1 MKQGARIVLG
11 ALMGVVCAAPSLN
24 AQVVAEYPVFQE
36 TPSVVSVNRERLIQM
51 SEFGKA
57 LMNLL
62 SQEQSVL
69 VLENETFAKDLERE
83 ELELTDLRKTLLA
96 EEFRPLAEAF
106 DVKVKEVRRV
116 QEEKAVALAKSLEA
130 ARFRFFRQAERVI
143 GQLMQDNDIV
153 FVLDE
158 SAVWISRGGDVTN
171 LVIERLDAAYAAG
184 QLALE

>member
-11 ALMGVVCAAPSLN
+11 ALIGMACAASSLN
-24 AQVVAEYPVFQE
+24 AQAIEKYHVFE
-36 TPSVVSVNRERLIQM
+36 DTPLVVSVNREGLIQG

-57 LMNLL
+57 LINSL
-62 SQEQSVL
+62 SEQQSAL

-83 ELELTDLRKTLLA
+83 ELELTELRKTLSA
-96 EEFRPLAEAF
+96 EEFGPLAEAF

-116 QEEKAVALAKSLEA
+116 QDEKTVALAKSLEA
-130 ARFRFFRQAERVI
+130 ARFRFFRQAERLI
-143 GQLMQDNDIV
+143 GQLMQDNGIV

-158 SAVWISRGGDVTN
+158 GAVWLSRGGDVTN
-171 LVIERLDAAYAAG
+171 LVIERLDAAYASG